1 MKCQVCNAEAPASAT
16 FCQQCGAKLAGAGET
31 APVGAKTA
39 SVSAAQTATNDAPG
53 AGRRKG
59 PVDVVEETL
68 WEGSFSPKA
77 MIAGF
82 ILAALLSIL
91 LLVCAFLFAEGTFR
105 WVLLGTIPLVWVI
118 QGLRL
123 LWYRIGVSYKLTNQ
137 MFYHRK
143 GVLTRTTDRIELI
156 EVHDVTWQQG
166 LVQRLVNVGSIKIA
180 SSDRTDPIFHVTGVE
195 DAEGVSALIDKARR
209 AEQVRRGRR
218 IDFSNVDGST

>member
-16 FCQQCGAKLAGAGET
+16 FCQQCGAKLASAGEA

-77 MIAGF
+77 MIGGF
-82 ILAALLSIL
+82 ILAALLSVV
-91 LLVCAFLFAEGTFR
+91 LLVCAFVFAEGTFR
-105 WVLLGTIPLVWVI
+105 WVLLGTIPVVWLI
-118 QGLRL
+118 QLYRL
-123 LWYRIGVSYKLTNQ
+123 ARNRIGISYRLTNQ
-137 MFYHRK
+137 MFYHRS
-143 GVLTRTTDRIELI
+143 GLIVRITDRIELI
-156 EVHDVTWQQG
+156 EIHDVTSEQNLLQSALG
-166 LVQRLVNVGSIKIA
+166 VGTLRII
-180 SSDRTDPIFHVTGVE
+180 SSDRSHSNFPARGIENVE
-195 DAEGVSALIDKARR
+195 AVVQMIDKARR

>member
-1 MKCQVCNAEAPASAT
+1 MKCQVCNAEAPPSAT
-16 FCQQCGAKLAGAGET
+16 FCQQCGAKLAIAGEA

-77 MIAGF
+77 MIGGF
-82 ILAALLSIL
+82 ILAALLSVV
-91 LLVCAFLFAEGTFR
+91 LLVCAFMFAEGTFR

-123 LWYRIGVSYKLTNQ
+123 LWYRIGVSYRLTNQ
-137 MFYHRK
+137 MFYHRS
-143 GVLTRTTDRIELI
+143 GVLSRVTDRIELI
-156 EVHDVTWQQG
+156 EIHDVVS
-166 LVQRLVNVGSIKIA
+166 VQSILQRMVNVGTLSIK
-180 SSDRTDPIFHVTGVE
+180 SSDRTHPDFPAVGIENVE
-195 DAEGVSALIDKARR
+195 AVVQMIDKARR